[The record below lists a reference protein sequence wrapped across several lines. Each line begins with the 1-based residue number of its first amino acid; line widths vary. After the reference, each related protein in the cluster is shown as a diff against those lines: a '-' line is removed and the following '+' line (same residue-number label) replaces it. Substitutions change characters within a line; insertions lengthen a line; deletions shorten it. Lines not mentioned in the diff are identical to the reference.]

1 MEFCVCR
8 VLNDICVHFYF
19 TNIFNLISFF
29 KKTNVIFLMSILA
42 LSFLKEST
50 TRNYLMIFIIILM
63 VLSSFVYI
71 FYRKSYRKIMEIIA
85 LGLAMVFMVFF
96 FLAVIKVSG
105 YLTIMTAI
113 LSALT
118 ITLTLKFSTVKVNFN

>member
-1 MEFCVCR
+1 MDKLG
-8 VLNDICVHFYF
+8 LNKKELVRGFIFY
-19 TNIFNLISFF
+19 NLISFF